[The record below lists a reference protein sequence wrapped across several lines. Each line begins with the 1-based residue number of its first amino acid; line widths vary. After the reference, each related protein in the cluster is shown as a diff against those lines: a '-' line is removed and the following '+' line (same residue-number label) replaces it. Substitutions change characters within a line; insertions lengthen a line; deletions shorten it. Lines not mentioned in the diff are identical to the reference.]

1 MDRIKQLLG
10 GGLKELN
17 ATDVLVAGRIFALWP
32 EAVGPAIAER
42 AHPRFLRQGVLF
54 VEVSSSAWANEL
66 SLLKPRLLAKL
77 EAKLGKGVVKDLR
90 YQVAPTW
97 QERRSANGPEVP
109 APEPAPPALP
119 ALPAQEVAAIAADVA
134 RSVSDPKLARSV
146 EGLLETVARRRAANL
161 QAGYRPCSECGA
173 LVPPGDGEA
182 CCPVC
187 RLAKDR

>member
-10 GGLKELN
+10 SGLKELN
-17 ATDVLVAGRIFALWP
+17 ATDVLVAGRIFALWT
-32 EAVGPAIAER
+32 EVVGEAIAER

-66 SLLKPRLLAKL
+66 NLLKPKLLQKL
-77 EAKLGKGVVKDLR
+77 EAKLGKGVVRDLR

-97 QERRSANGPEVP
+97 QERRSANGTIP
-109 APEPAPPALP
+109 APEPSPPPLPTLAPAE
-119 ALPAQEVAAIAADVA
+119 AEAIAAEVA
-134 RSVSDPKLARSV
+134 KAVPDPKLARSV
-146 EGLLETVARRRAANL
+146 GGLLETIARRRAAKL
-161 QAGYRPCSECGA
+161 QAGYRPCAECGA

-187 RLAKDR
+187 RLANEG